1 MKQITLFESQLFK
14 KGIFS
19 SNREGTSP
27 TNNPN
32 MTYEILYHF
41 LFD

>member
-1 MKQITLFESQLFK
+1 MKQIATLFESQLFK

-19 SNREGTSP
+19 SNREGTGP
-27 TNNPN
+27 TNNTN
-32 MTYEILYHF
+32 MTYEIYHF